1 MGLLERLKR
10 KEKIVLAV
18 KETKTSRIVY
28 ESEDIQRVEVSL
40 ILPTGET
47 IILELT
53 PKQTFKL
60 GMDLAVAYRTINPEF
75 KIPRGYGV

>member
-1 MGLLERLKR
+1 MTLRERLNR
-10 KEKIVLAV
+10 KEKIVLTV
-18 KETKTSRIVY
+18 KDTKTSRVVY
-28 ESEDIQRVEVSL
+28 ESEDIQRVEVTL

-47 IILELT
+47 LILELT
-53 PKQTFKL
+53 PKQTYKL